1 MPAEPRLGSVRG
13 KRQSARPSWRPI
25 GLVVTLLSWLIPIA
39 FLVWAARLAL
49 LEGYVYEINGNF
61 LGDFTRTAE
70 LGAPTWFTGHEIF
83 YGPIFV
89 LEYRFLFLPEILSP
103 MDFARLDFVLFGI
116 AFACAWL
123 ALFGMHRPRLAIF
136 VLAAWLANHMSIEAF
151 SNTAHLEVLELT
163 LISIGLLFAVRGRL
177 SAAGASLGLAIS
189 TKVLPGLFLPYFALT
204 RQWRMFLAASIF
216 AGVPFLLV
224 CWLQGITPWYGLYSL
239 IYQGGNLTKL
249 EYSEYEYTPR
259 AEIAR
264 MLAGPGG
271 TVSPEQAQ
279 LAIGL
284 HWAIAITTMLLTA
297 WVLRKSRIDPTTYG
311 LMFGLVAA
319 VILVVAPSAHAPYYI
334 FLLPGWTAILADL
347 VRRPISALT
356 ACLWVA
362 LVAAYTFTGF
372 DQPFFVAQRLFGFG
386 IIVPQNWLAW
396 HLPSLGLLLTLTS
409 LSVLLLARKASPL
422 RPGLQPLAAR

>member
-13 KRQSARPSWRPI
+13 KRQSARPSWRPM

-89 LEYRFLFLPEILSP
+89 LEYRFLFLPAILAP

-123 ALFGMHRPRLAIF
+123 ALFGAHRPRLAIF

-163 LISIGLLFAVRGRL
+163 LISVGLLFAVRRQL
-177 SAAGASLGLAIS
+177 FAAGASLGLAIS
-189 TKVLPGLFLPYFALT
+189 TKVLPGLFLPYFAIT
-204 RQWRMFLAASIF
+204 RQWRMFVAASIF

-271 TVSPEQAQ
+271 VVTPEQAQ

-284 HWAIAITTMLLTA
+284 HWAIAITTMLLAA
-297 WVLRKSRIDPTTYG
+297 WVLSRSRIGPSTYG
-311 LMFGLVAA
+311 LMFGLVGA

-334 FLLPGWTAILADL
+334 FLLPGCTAILADL
-347 VRRPISALT
+347 VRRPMSVLT
-356 ACLWVA
+356 AYLWVA